1 MTQTAAIATLDAPD
15 ASSRRAARRLLKQIE
30 GSTEFETRVREVLSG
45 VSEGES
51 FLVVRRDEEVT
62 PAQAAELL
70 GVTRQF
76 VDRLLDDGQLAFRRL
91 PGSRHRRIRVRDVI
105 ELREERDAMRAAREL
120 AASVLGDS

>member
-105 ELREERDAMRAAREL
+105 ELREERYAMRTAREL